1 MRLPSRRFLRAPLAG
16 LVFCCGAL
24 AADGV
29 PPGFDD
35 YAARVL
41 REFHVPG
48 IAVAI
53 VKDGR
58 VLMAKG
64 YGARRIGSPA
74 PVDEHSLFGIGSN
87 TKAFTTAALAMLVD
101 EGKIS
106 WDDPVYERLSGFA
119 MYDPY
124 VSHEMTIRD
133 LVTHRSG
140 MGLGEGDLL
149 IFPQSNLTRAD
160 IIHRLRFMKPASSFR
175 SRFAYDNLLYIA
187 AGQVIPAV
195 TGVSW
200 DDTIRRRIFAPL
212 GMTDSNVTT
221 RDLTPA
227 SDLATPH
234 STRDGRLIPI
244 EPMNLDNTAPAGSI
258 NSSAADMARW
268 ILLRLNGGRLP
279 DGARLFSEKQAAEMW
294 SAQTI
299 LPIGDPPANMPR
311 LKHYFSAYGL
321 GWFLADY
328 QGHYTVSH
336 TGGVAGY
343 VSLVCLAPEKNLGF
357 AVLTNAEE
365 DAAFQAIRY
374 KLLDYYFDLPE
385 SDWLQA
391 WKSFSDSENAR
402 GEEAVKKA
410 EAARNAGSRPSL
422 PLEKYAGLYRDPWY
436 GRMTISLE
444 RGALVIR
451 SHHAPEMAGDL
462 VHWQYDTF
470 KAHWR
475 DRGIEDAFVTFSL
488 APSGQVSQ
496 FTMQAVS
503 PLADFSFDYQ
513 DLLFRP
519 VRAPDVSMR

>member
-1 MRLPSRRFLRAPLAG
+1 MSVTRHRLIHALLGAVLA
-16 LVFCCGAL
+16 CGA
-24 AADGV
+24 AGAGEGI

-53 VKDGR
+53 VKDGK
-58 VLMAKG
+58 VLLAKG
-64 YGARRIGSPA
+64 YGVRRLGSPT

-106 WDDPVYERLSGFA
+106 WDDPVYERLPGFA

-149 IFPQSNLTRAD
+149 IFPQSNLSRGE

-187 AGQVIPAV
+187 AGQILPAV
-195 TGVSW
+195 TKVSW

-212 GMTDSNVTT
+212 GMTDSNVSV
-221 RDLTPA
+221 RDMAPGA
-227 SDLATPH
+227 DLATPH
-234 STRDGRLIPI
+234 SMLDGHLTPI

-268 ILLRLNGGRLP
+268 VLLRLNRGRMA
-279 DGARLFSEKQAAEMW
+279 DGTRLFSEKQAAEMW

-299 LPIGDPPANMPR
+299 LPIGAPPEDMPR

-357 AVLTNAEE
+357 VVLTNAEE
-365 DAAFQAIRY
+365 GAAFEAIRY

-385 SDWLQA
+385 TDWLTT
-391 WKSFSDSENAR
+391 WKTFSAREQAR
-402 GEEAVKKA
+402 GEEAVKN
-410 EAARNAGSRPSL
+410 AAPARDTHSRPSL
-422 PLEKYAGLYRDPWY
+422 PLAKYAGLYRDDWY

-444 RGALVIR
+444 NGSLVIR
-451 SHHAPEMAGDL
+451 SHHAPQMVGDL
-462 VHWQYDTF
+462 QHWQFDTF
-470 KAHWR
+470 QAHWR

-488 APSGQVSQ
+488 TPGGAIAE
-496 FTMQAVS
+496 FTMKAVS

-519 VRAPDVSMR
+519 VPAPAAH